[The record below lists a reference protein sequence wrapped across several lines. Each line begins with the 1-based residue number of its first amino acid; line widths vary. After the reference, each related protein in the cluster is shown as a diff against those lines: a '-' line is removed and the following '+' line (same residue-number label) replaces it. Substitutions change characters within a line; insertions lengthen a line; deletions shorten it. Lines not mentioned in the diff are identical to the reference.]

1 VDRDMFILIENNCLV
16 NSRHIVSIYI
26 VEEEGHFEII
36 FNCFP
41 YDSLHGSEQSFEVC
55 GKEIIYRIFKTYEE
69 AVTALLAL
77 QIPLNVNEA

>member
-1 VDRDMFILIENNCLV
+1 MFILMESNCLV

-36 FNCFP
+36 FYCFP

-55 GKEIIYRIFKTYEE
+55 GKEIIYRIFETLQE
-69 AVTALLAL
+69 ATAAL
-77 QIPLNVNEA
+77 IELGNILNANES